1 MSSFTFSSR
10 WEWLTVAVS
19 VMMLLACEAGYRA
32 WGGRYSADLRGS
44 AELPIKAQRLGR
56 DKLDGRSMLVLGN
69 SYVIDGLDV
78 EVFSARWREETG
90 RGPRMESAAFLAAQ
104 IQEWYWIF
112 KEHFTDAGLRRA
124 QSSRRTPDVL
134 VLPLWSRNAIDR
146 QDFRR
151 RRLPRFL
158 TWRGVLTVAREDIDG
173 FGNKMEFLLSSL
185 SLSFA
190 HGNGVRVRVLERL
203 VPSYL
208 KGSTQVHDIYQR
220 RLDRAEVRKPA
231 ARTYTVLRRLL
242 ALARARRVRVVF
254 VFVPRPEEY
263 EIFPDLRKEIIR
275 GGGLIVD
282 CREIPALGGEHYTD
296 VVHLNPD
303 GAKIF
308 SSTMVERMIREHPAV
323 FGVRKP

>member
-1 MSSFTFSSR
+1 
-10 WEWLTVAVS
+10 
-19 VMMLLACEAGYRA
+19 MLLACEAGYRA
-32 WGGRYSADLRGS
+32 WGGRYSVDLRGS
-44 AELPIKAQRLGR
+44 VELPVKAQRLGR
-56 DKLDGRSMLVLGN
+56 DELDGRSMLVLGN

-78 EVFSARWREETG
+78 EVFSARWREKTG
-90 RGPRMESAAFLAAQ
+90 RAPRMESAAFLAAQ

-112 KEHFTDAGLRRA
+112 KEHFTDAD
-124 QSSRRTPDVL
+124 RTPDVL

-190 HGNGVRVRVLERL
+190 HGNGVQVRVLERL

-208 KGSTQVHDIYQR
+208 KGSTQVHDIHQR
-220 RLDRAEVRKPA
+220 RLDRVEARKPA
-231 ARTYTVLRRLL
+231 PKTYTVLRRLL
-242 ALARARRVRVVF
+242 ALARANRVRVVF
-254 VFVPRPEEY
+254 VFVPRPEDY

-296 VVHLNPD
+296 AVHLNPA

-308 SSTMVERMIREHPAV
+308 SSTMVGRMIREHPAV
-323 FGVRKP
+323 FGVNREKP